1 MCSRAIEARK
11 MEVKPVKPS
20 IFFFPF
26 IVTVSFLQRSVIAIS
41 LSTYNIEGKKK
52 KRERDLKCH
61 FSLFMFASVS
71 WRVRNIMVF
80 ENYVYDC
87 ELMVSNIFK
96 YPLVNYLF
104 QRKS

>member
-1 MCSRAIEARK
+1 

-20 IFFFPF
+20 IFFFFSF

-52 KRERDLKCH
+52 KNKERDLKCH